1 MGLANP
7 NDTAHVNGETL
18 VDRNGSA
25 LVEVPTAAEAQQ
37 RVVATRRRLM
47 DLPDI
52 PERMNTLGLVLA
64 YELFGLFPNDVAIAT
79 GLTLDQVTNIMMLDA
94 YGELR
99 TTVVEGIVD
108 QDAQGVRDTFMQ
120 KAQRSA
126 ERIVEL
132 AESSRPDIALS
143 ASKEVLDR
151 GGHSVRQIIEHQ
163 HKMEGGLRIEYIR
176 RDNSQGVPTI
186 DLKPIEE
193 AKEK

>member
-7 NDTAHVNGETL
+7 NDTARVNGETL
-18 VDRNGSA
+18 VDKNGST
-25 LVEVPTAAEAQQ
+25 LVEVPTAVEAQE
-37 RVVATRRRLM
+37 RVVATRRRLI

-79 GLTLDQVTNIMMLDA
+79 GLTLDQITNIMMLDA

-99 TTVVEGIVD
+99 TTVVDGIVE
-108 QDAQGVRDTFMQ
+108 QDAQGVRDVFAQ

-132 AESSRPDIALS
+132 AESTRPDIALS

-151 GGHSVRQIIEHQ
+151 GGHHTKQIIEHQ

-176 RDNSQGVPTI
+176 RDNSQEVPTL
-186 DLKPIEE
+186 DLKPI
-193 AKEK
+193 KEVKE

>member
-7 NDTAHVNGETL
+7 NDVAQVNGETL
-18 VDRNGSA
+18 VDQNGSA
-25 LVEVPTAAEAQQ
+25 LVEVPTAVEAQQ
-37 RVVATRRRLM
+37 RVVATRRRLI
-47 DLPDI
+47 DLPDV

-79 GLTLDQVTNIMMLDA
+79 GLTLEQVTNIMMLDA
-94 YGELR
+94 YSELR
-99 TTVVEGIVD
+99 STVVEGIVD

-132 AESSRPDIALS
+132 AESTRPDIALS

-163 HKMEGGLRIEYIR
+163 HKMEGGLRIEIIR
-176 RDNSQGVPTI
+176 RDNSQEVPTL
-186 DLKPIEE
+186 DLAPVEE
-193 AKEK
+193 VKE